1 MNEELARHRHAE
13 LCTELHRHNHLYYV
27 LDRPEISDAEYDR
40 LFRELLELE
49 KAYSCLAT
57 ADSPSQRVGAP
68 PLEKFP
74 AYRHTLPMLSL
85 ENAFDE
91 AEIRDFDARVRRFL
105 ATGEEIDYVCEMKM
119 DGVAVE
125 LVYRDGR
132 LEVGSTRGDGTT
144 GERITENLK
153 TIPTVPLILQSNAPQ
168 LLEVRGEVYMDVE
181 AFQTFNREREE
192 DGEAT
197 FANPRNA
204 TAGSLRQLD
213 SKVTARRPLKIFCYG
228 IGRVEGATPASH
240 HQVLASLR
248 QWGLRVNLEETRRVR
263 GIDGVLAYYR
273 ELVARREELPFEID
287 GVVVK
292 VDDLALQRELGEKS
306 RSPRWAIACKFAPRQ
321 AETIIEDVHLQVG
334 RTGAITPVAYL
345 KPVEVSGVTVSRASL
360 HNWDEISRLGVK
372 KGDHVVVE
380 RAGDVIPDV
389 VRVLGERRSGH
400 EEAIPLPDACPE
412 CGSPVSRLEGEVVP
426 RCQGLACPAR
436 LKESIKHFA
445 SRSAM
450 DIEGLGDRY
459 IDQLLRLGMVHSVAD
474 LYTLGREDF
483 FRFERMG
490 EKLAQN
496 LQAAISASRQRPLPR
511 FLYALGIRHVGVHL
525 AKVLARQFGSL
536 EELAAADRE
545 ELLAVHEIGPQVADS
560 VASFFRSERNRQTL
574 ERLREL
580 GVVPQR
586 EQRRA
591 GGPLSGKTFVFTGTL
606 TRFSRKEAQDMVER
620 LGGRAAGSVSK
631 KTDYVV
637 AGEEAGSK
645 LEKAR
650 VLGIRVFDEEEFL
663 QFIEKEGGA

>member
-1 MNEELARHRHAE
+1 MNEEQARRRHAE
-13 LCTELHRHNHLYYV
+13 LCAALHRHNYLYYV

-40 LFRELLELE
+40 LFREIIDLE
-49 KAYSCLAT
+49 KVFPALTA
-57 ADSPSQRVGAP
+57 ADSPSQRVGAA
-68 PLEKFP
+68 PLEKFI
-74 AYRHTLPMLSL
+74 ACRHTLPMLSL

-91 AEIRDFDARVRRFL
+91 AEVREFDARVRRFL
-105 ATGEEIDYVCEMKM
+105 ATGEEIAYVCEMKL

-144 GERITENLK
+144 GEQITENLK
-153 TIPTVPLILQSNAPQ
+153 TIPTVPLRLQPPYPP
-168 LLEVRGEVYMDVE
+168 LLEVRGEVYMDLA
-181 AFQTFNREREE
+181 AFQAFNREREE
-192 DGEAT
+192 EGETT

-213 SKVTARRPLKIFCYG
+213 SKITARRPLKIFCYG
-228 IGRVEGATPASH
+228 VGQVEGAAPATH
-240 HQVLASLR
+240 HEMLASLR
-248 QWGLRVNLEETRRVR
+248 SWGLRVNLEETRRVR
-263 GIDGVLAYYR
+263 GIEGVLAYYR
-273 ELVARREELPFEID
+273 ELAARREELPFEID

-306 RSPRWAIACKFAPRQ
+306 RAPRWAIACKFAPRQ
-321 AETIIEDVHLQVG
+321 AETVIEEVQLQVG
-334 RTGAITPVAYL
+334 RTGAITPVACL

-360 HNWDEISRLGVK
+360 HNWDEIERLGVRR
-372 KGDHVVVE
+372 GDHVVVE

-389 VRVLGERRSGH
+389 VRVLAEKRDGS
-400 EEAIPLPDACPE
+400 EEAIPLPEACPE
-412 CGSPVSRLEGEVVP
+412 CGSPVVRLEGEVVP
-426 RCQGLACPAR
+426 RCQGLGCPAR

-445 SRSAM
+445 SRGAM

-459 IDQLLRLGMVHSVAD
+459 IDQLLRLGMIDSVAD
-474 LYTLGREDF
+474 LYTLGREEF

-490 EKLAQN
+490 EKLAEN
-496 LQAAISASRQRPLPR
+496 LLAAIAASKQRPLPR
-511 FLYALGIRHVGVHL
+511 FLFALGIRHVGAHL

-536 EELAAADRE
+536 EELAAAGRA

-560 VASFFRSERNRQTL
+560 VVNFFGSERNRQTL
-574 ERLREL
+574 QRFREL

-606 TRFSRKEAQDMVER
+606 PTLGRKEAQEMVER

-637 AGEEAGSK
+637 AGDEAGSK
-645 LEKAR
+645 LEKAKELGVS
-650 VLGIRVFDEEEFL
+650 VLDEGAFL
-663 QFIEKEGGA
+663 ELLEKEGSA